1 MSQVANFYNKIAKVY
16 PVFDLFLHKPKK
28 QLLARVNREKK
39 GSLLEIGVGR
49 GDNLPHYVHQ
59 PVTGIDVS
67 EGMLA
72 YARKKA
78 PQHCKLCI
86 MDACR
91 LDFPDNSFDYCVISH
106 VLSVVET
113 PMAVMDEVYRVVTPG
128 GRVFMLNHESSG
140 PVREKLNKKLAALT
154 KVLHFSA
161 MFDMETLVDTNKF
174 TILDRGRYGLIP
186 SITMMV
192 IQKKGE
198 ADEAAPVR
206 EIMLDSK
213 KTPLYVNS
221 TT

>member
-16 PVFDLFLHKPKK
+16 PLFDLFLHEPKK
-28 QLLARVNREKK
+28 KLLSRVNREKK

-67 EGMLA
+67 EGMLD

-78 PQHCKLCI
+78 PAHCKLCI
-86 MDACR
+86 MDACH

-106 VLSVVET
+106 VLSVVDN
-113 PMAVMDEVYRVVTPG
+113 PMAVMDEVHRVVTPG
-128 GRVFMLNHESSG
+128 GRVFMLNHESRG
-140 PVREKLNKKLAALT
+140 PMREKLNKKLAPFS

-161 MFDMETLVDTNKF
+161 TFDMEALVDASKF
-174 TILDRGRYGLIP
+174 TLLDRGRYGLIP

-192 IQKKGE
+192 IQKKSEPE
-198 ADEAAPVR
+198 ARPPAAAR
-206 EIMLDSK
+206 RD
-213 KTPLYVNS
+213 N
-221 TT
+221 